1 MFGESESES
10 PRTGSPWDGFLS
22 KSDPNSPIIEPT
34 NTPQLLPKLVP
45 EVEEGNVEYKLR
57 LLNPTTERFTRLV
70 TQLNWRLHEG
80 GGQAYYE
87 LGVADSGQLVGLT
100 KEHLD
105 QSLQTLDEMAGEIG
119 ASVIVVKEIE
129 LPATLLEASRQTG
142 AMGKIADGAMRMR
155 KTKVAEYVE
164 SPGFLAD
171 TESQSSPQDKY
182 SEYADKENDDRLNIP
197 CLKRLA
203 EDSDSYDSDGGVFI
217 CDLEIQS
224 VHKQRPHRRRTPVQD
239 SPAQRPQINSSF
251 DLDLSLLH
259 VPSSPVDVPI
269 KSVRKTEKWRR
280 RELNRTPKLQVPS
293 EGTSTGDS
301 EPSSAVDT
309 VALRSHSKALDD
321 LADAASLLSF
331 MDAPP
336 LERSSPLGN
345 SLLDSGSFSL
355 SGLNSR
361 TRATELYRHGLLED
375 KGERRFIV
383 EALVVRKMS
392 VEETFLDFVNI

>member
-1 MFGESESES
+1 MS
-10 PRTGSPWDGFLS
+10 L
-22 KSDPNSPIIEPT
+22 
-34 NTPQLLPKLVP
+34 Q
-45 EVEEGNVEYKLR
+45 GNVEYKLR

-129 LPATLLEASRQTG
+129 LPAALLEASRQTG
-142 AMGKIADGAMRMR
+142 ATGKIADGAMRMR

-164 SPGFLAD
+164 SSGFLAD
-171 TESQSSPQDKY
+171 TESQSSPRDKY
-182 SEYADKENDDRLNIP
+182 SEDADKENDGDSPCTEISVSSSSPIDSHLVQTDRLNIP

-203 EDSDSYDSDGGVFI
+203 EDSDSYDSDSGVFI

-345 SLLDSGSFSL
+345 SPLDSGSFSL

-361 TRATELYRHGLLED
+361 TKATEFYRHSLLED